1 MSKSVFF
8 PSCLPPD
15 EPCLGDKSIFCQMEV
30 LARYCSIP
38 GYHKLCCE
46 SCNRKLGYSTVSP
59 DLHPPFSW
67 LPDFTFPPLLP
78 TSPNP
83 SEQTSVSASTAAALV
98 HTTTAGGESLRPT
111 HSSPKA
117 DTSTS
122 FPLQSRTESVTSPL
136 PPGLS
141 VPATRL
147 PVQQPSREPD
157 RLQNQSATLDSTRR
171 KRNSPD
177 T

>member
-78 TSPNP
+78 TSPDP

-98 HTTTAGGESLRPT
+98 HTTTASGESLRPT

-122 FPLQSRTESVTSPL
+122 FLLQSRTESVTSPL
-136 PPGLS
+136 PPGPS
-141 VPATRL
+141 VPATRP

-157 RLQNQSATLDSTRR
+157 GLQNATLDSTRR
-171 KRNSPD
+171 KRNSPV